1 MPVTDFVRRLR
12 LERWLFTLM
21 YWRHLTP
28 WDTNI
33 TPPELVRVVEGDG
46 PERLAAGRALDLGCG
61 TGTNTLYLARHGWD
75 ATGIDFAAPAIIRAQ
90 RKAAQ
95 AGQISGAMRFLQ
107 GDVTRLEALDLR
119 PGYQLVF
126 DLGCFHGVAPQGRPQ
141 YTSGIARLAA
151 PGARLMIYALA
162 PTRIAGRAVGITADE
177 LRATFAPTWT
187 VERIETGTGPSGRP
201 SAWYWLRRSQGGAEG
216 SG

>member
-1 MPVTDFVRRLR
+1 MPVTDFVRSLR

-28 WDTNI
+28 WDTNV

-46 PERLAAGRALDLGCG
+46 PEHLPSGHALDLGCG

-75 ATGIDFAAPAIIRAQ
+75 ATGIDFAAPAIARAQ

-95 AGQISGAMRFLQ
+95 AGQISGAVRFLQ
-107 GDVTRLEALDLR
+107 GDVTRLEALNLR

-126 DLGCFHGVAPQGRPQ
+126 DLGCFHGVALHRRPQ
-141 YTSGIARLAA
+141 YASGIARLAA

-187 VERIETGTGPSGRP
+187 VERIETGTGPGGRP